1 MDEHRKFV
9 CVSNSMDVAILKKTS
24 ISEGQGGGWRACACV
39 FDFYLAT

>member
-24 ISEGQGGGWRACACV
+24 ISEGQGGGMACV
-39 FDFYLAT
+39 CMCV